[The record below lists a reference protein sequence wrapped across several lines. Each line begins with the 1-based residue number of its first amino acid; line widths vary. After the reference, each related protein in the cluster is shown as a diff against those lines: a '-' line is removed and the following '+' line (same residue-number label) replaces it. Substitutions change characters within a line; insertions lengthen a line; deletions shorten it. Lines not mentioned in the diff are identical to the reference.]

1 MCGWGFVYLPSLL
14 YHPIFFVYIL
24 AWIPISFYMFNSC
37 FWTFDCPSQ
46 EIRIV
51 RCKARQ
57 NRSIVCISYLLKL
70 YEGIGGI
77 YLLANSIYTR
87 EIFGATAI

>member
-1 MCGWGFVYLPSLL
+1 MCGWGFVHLPSLL
-14 YHPIFFVYIL
+14 YHPIFFLYFL
-24 AWIPISFYMFNSC
+24 AWIPISFYSC

-57 NRSIVCISYLLKL
+57 NTPIVCISYLLNL
-70 YEGIGGI
+70 YAGIGGHS
-77 YLLANSIYTR
+77 LLANSICAR
-87 EIFGATAI
+87 EIFGTTAI